1 MKYIILLLIMVQTTG
16 LFAQD
21 QQTQIKDVARKI
33 IANTTPIKLTE
44 PNSRVSPQAEQQIR
58 RIADALSRLYSIP
71 NAEPQTPTEPQPEIS
86 LTSRIKD
93 NVLIGIMIF
102 LALGILTVLL
112 NKYGEKK
119 TGGKAKNIIDINHT
133 TRNAPYLIALTL
145 PSQNEAEALA
155 QTFITQHLIARADIL
170 PQKQPKDPLQEGV
183 LIIAQ
188 TVKGRFKTLQKELQ
202 SRTLTPFPV
211 PILRGHK
218 DHLQWIVDT
227 ADGKG

>member
-58 RIADALSRLYSIP
+58 HIADTLTRLYPIP
-71 NAEPQTPTEPQPEIS
+71 KAEHQTPTESQPKIS
-86 LTSRIKD
+86 VTSKIKD
-93 NVLIGIMIF
+93 NFLIGIMIF

-112 NKYGEKK
+112 NKYEEKK
-119 TGGKAKNIIDINHT
+119 TGGKSKNITDINHT
-133 TRNAPYLIALTL
+133 MRNAPYVIALTL
-145 PSQNEAEALA
+145 SSQHEAETLA
-155 QTFITQHLIARADIL
+155 QTFITKHLIARADIL
-170 PQKQPKDPLQEGV
+170 PQQQPKDPSQKGV

-188 TVKGRFKTLQKELQ
+188 TVKGRFKALQKELQ

-211 PILRGHK
+211 PILKGHK
-218 DHLQWIVDT
+218 DHLQWIVNT